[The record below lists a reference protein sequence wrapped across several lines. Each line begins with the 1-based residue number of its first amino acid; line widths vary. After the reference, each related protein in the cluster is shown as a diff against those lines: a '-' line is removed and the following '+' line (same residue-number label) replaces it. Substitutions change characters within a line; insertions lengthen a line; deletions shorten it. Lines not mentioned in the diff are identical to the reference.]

1 MKNNNEEKSIIHA
14 SLMPSVKDGL
24 IWSLTIK
31 TIMKDSQINQSF
43 EDAKVRYADFGID
56 VEAAVNQLDKLSI
69 SLHCWQADDVKGFE
83 VTGGDL
89 TGGIQATGNYPGSA
103 RTVAELRSDIEKVL
117 TLLPGKHRLNLHA
130 IYGDFGSEIVDRDQ
144 IEPKHF
150 QSWIDWANK
159 IGIKLDFNSTFF
171 SHPKSSTG
179 LTLSSPDKDIQA
191 FWMEH
196 LRRCRYIAAEIGR
209 QQGSACIHNIWI
221 PDGTKDRTVNRY
233 AYRANLKYALDTV
246 LAEKIDSKYLV
257 DCIESK
263 LFGIGL
269 ESYTVGSHEFYL
281 GYGAKNNMV
290 VTLDAGHFHPTEV
303 ISDKISS
310 LLLFVPEIMLHVSRP
325 VRWDSDHVVILDDE
339 LQHLTQEIVRAN
351 ALDRVHVGLD
361 YFDASINR
369 IGAYVVGVRAT
380 QKAFLMALLEPTEQ
394 LRAFEAND
402 QNFERLAMLEEAK
415 SLPWAAVYDY
425 YCMKN
430 GVVAGAAYVADIQ
443 QYEKEVTGKR

>member
-1 MKNNNEEKSIIHA
+1 
-14 SLMPSVKDGL
+14 
-24 IWSLTIK
+24 
-31 TIMKDSQINQSF
+31 MKDNQITQAF
-43 EDAKVRYADFGID
+43 EYAKARYADLGIN
-56 VEAAVNQLDKLSI
+56 VEDAVKQLDKISI

-83 VTGGDL
+83 TIDGDL
-89 TGGIQATGNYPGSA
+89 TGGIQATGNYPGSSN
-103 RTVAELRSDIEKVL
+103 TIEELRADIEKVL
-117 TLLPGKHRLNLHA
+117 TLIPGKHRLNLHA
-130 IYGDFGSEIVDRDQ
+130 IYGDFGGEFVDRDQ

-159 IGIKLDFNSTFF
+159 VGVKLDFNSTFF
-171 SHPKSSTG
+171 SHPKSESG
-179 LTLSSPDKDIQA
+179 FTLSNPDKGIQS

-196 LRRCRYIAAEIGR
+196 LHRSRKIAAEIGR
-209 QQGSACIHNIWI
+209 QQGSPCVHNIWV
-221 PDGTKDRTVNRY
+221 PDGSKDRTVNRF
-233 AYRANLKYALDTV
+233 AYRTNLKYALDTV

-351 ALDRVHVGLD
+351 ALDRVHIGLD

-380 QKAFLMALLEPTEQ
+380 QKALLQALLEPIAK
-394 LRAFEAND
+394 LREYEANG
-402 QNFERLAMLEEAK
+402 QNFERMALLEEAK

-425 YCMKN
+425 YCAKN
-430 GVVAGAAYVADIQ
+430 AVTTGMDYISVIQ
-443 QYEKEVTGKR
+443 QYEKDVTIKR

>member
-1 MKNNNEEKSIIHA
+1 
-14 SLMPSVKDGL
+14 
-24 IWSLTIK
+24 
-31 TIMKDSQINQSF
+31 MKDLQINQAY
-43 EDAKVRYADFGID
+43 EYAKARYADLGID
-56 VEAAVNQLDKLSI
+56 VEKAVDQLDKISI

-83 VTGGDL
+83 NKEGDL
-89 TGGIQATGNYPGSA
+89 TGGIQATGNYPGSS
-103 RTVAELRSDIEKVL
+103 RSVDELRKDIEKVL

-130 IYGDFGSEIVDRDQ
+130 IYGDFGDEFVDRDQ

-159 IGIKLDFNSTFF
+159 VGIKLDFNSTFF
-171 SHPKSSTG
+171 SHPKSESG
-179 LTLSSPDKDIQA
+179 FTLSSPDKEIQS

-209 QQGSACIHNIWI
+209 QQGSPCIHNIWI
-221 PDGTKDRTVNRY
+221 PDGSKDRTVNRFG
-233 AYRANLKYALDTV
+233 YRANLKYALDSV

-263 LFGIGL
+263 LFGLGL
-269 ESYTVGSHEFYL
+269 ESYTVGSHEFYM
-281 GYGAKNNMV
+281 GYGVKNNMV

-339 LQHLTQEIVRAN
+339 LQHLTQEIVRAD

-380 QKAFLMALLEPTEQ
+380 QKAFLLALLEPIEK
-394 LRAFEAND
+394 LRAYEANG
-402 QNFERLAMLEEAK
+402 QNFERLALLEELK
-415 SLPWAAVYDY
+415 SLPWGAVYNY
-425 YCMKN
+425 YCMKQ
-430 GVVAGAAYVADIQ
+430 GITEGEAYIADIQ
-443 QYEKEVTGKR
+443 EYEKEVTFKR